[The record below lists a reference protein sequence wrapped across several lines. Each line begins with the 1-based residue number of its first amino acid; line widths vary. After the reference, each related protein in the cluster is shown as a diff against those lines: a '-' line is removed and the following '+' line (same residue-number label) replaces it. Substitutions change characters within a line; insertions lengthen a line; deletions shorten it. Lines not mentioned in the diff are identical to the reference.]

1 MSVPDSPSRD
11 AKTRMKPAP
20 FGTYPVSLTDRVVA
34 RLLARGQVPQAIV
47 VHPEPRGTGLFARG
61 QQMLAGNFLM
71 AGELV
76 QAPPGKVP
84 FEATTP
90 LAMDALH
97 GFDWLDDLAAV
108 GDRAA
113 RGLAQTGLADWL
125 AACRRGQGPGWTP
138 GLVGRRLIAWLSH
151 AVWLMQMQEKPQQDR
166 FLRAL
171 AHHAAFLARR
181 AHRAPDGLARIDAQ
195 SGLLYASVSLQGW
208 DQRKA
213 SAMRDVLAS
222 AQGLVGA
229 DGGIP
234 NRNPEDLLAIFARL
248 AWAARL
254 VVEQGGALSQDWLDL
269 LGRCAGALRVL
280 RHADGGLARFHG
292 GGRGNEADLIAAVGL
307 YDRLSSGQVQPP
319 AARAMGYARL
329 AAGRVSVLI
338 DAAPPPAGEGA
349 GTAHASTL
357 AFELTSNR
365 RPVIVSCGDGRP
377 FGPDWQRASRASAS
391 HSTLS
396 LDGFS
401 SSRFGGGDRA
411 RLNLTDGPQNVG
423 CTFKHTT
430 WSRVVAL
437 SHDGYLASHGLEHL
451 RYLDLSADGRILT
464 GEDMLVA
471 AGKSG
476 RKRFEE
482 VRARTG
488 EDGVPFSVRFH
499 LHPDLEAS
507 VDMNG
512 TAVSVVLRS
521 GEIWVFRADGLPV
534 ALAPSVYLEKGR
546 LKPRGSL
553 QIVLS
558 LRATDYTTQVNWT
571 FQKAQETPLA
581 VRDTAERD
589 LLDVPDL

>member
-1 MSVPDSPSRD
+1 MT
-11 AKTRMKPAP
+11 AAL
-20 FGTYPVSLTDRVVA
+20 GTQPVSLTDRLVA
-34 RLLARGQVPQAIV
+34 RVLARVQAPQALV
-47 VHPEPRGTGLFARG
+47 VTPDPRGTGGFARG

-76 QAPPGKVP
+76 QALPGSVP

-90 LAMDALH
+90 AAVDALH

-113 RGLAQTGLADWL
+113 RALAQKGLVDWL
-125 AACRRGQGPGWTP
+125 AACRKGQGPGWTP
-138 GLVGRRLIAWLSH
+138 GLVGRRLINWLSH
-151 AVWLMQMQEKPQQDR
+151 AVWLMQTLEKPMQDR

-171 AHHAAFLARR
+171 AHHGAFLARR
-181 AHRAPDGLARIDAQ
+181 AHRAPAGMARIDAQ
-195 SGLLYASVSLQGW
+195 AGLLHASVSLQGW
-208 DQRKA
+208 EALKA
-213 SAMRDVLAS
+213 SALRDLLAS
-222 AQGLVGA
+222 GQALVGS
-229 DGGIP
+229 DGSIP
-234 NRNPEDLLAIFARL
+234 SRNPEELLHIFARL

-254 VVEQGGALSQDWLDL
+254 IVDQGGALSQDWLDL

-292 GGRGNEADLIAAVGL
+292 GGRGNEAELIAALGL
-307 YDRLSSGQVQPP
+307 LDRLSSGQMQPP

-329 AAGRVSVLI
+329 AAGRVTVLI

-357 AFELTSNR
+357 SFELTSNR

-377 FGPDWQRASRASAS
+377 FGADWQRASRASAS
-391 HSTLS
+391 HSVLS

-411 RLNLTDGPQNVG
+411 RLNLTDGPQSVG
-423 CTFKHTT
+423 CEFRHST
-430 WSRVVAL
+430 WSRVAAM

-476 RKRFEE
+476 RKRFDD
-482 VRARTG
+482 VRARAG

-521 GEIWVFRADGLPV
+521 GEVWVFRADGLPV
-534 ALAPSVYLEKGR
+534 TLAPSVYLEKGR
-546 LKPRGSL
+546 LKPRPSL

-558 LRATDYTTQVNWT
+558 LRTADYTTQVNWT